1 MTTGPTAAIDE
12 QTQMR
17 PYRMMVEAR
26 GLEQRACDL
35 FMQGLVKWE
44 GLRCALEEMTEPR
57 IFIFSD
63 VRR

>member
-1 MTTGPTAAIDE
+1 M
-12 QTQMR
+12 M